1 MKKIVSAPYID
12 QTARWVNGCESI
24 SSVMLLQAVGIP
36 IDPDVF
42 IERDLPH
49 APYWEQE
56 GRLYGPDPMFVYPGD
71 PHDHTGYGCY
81 APCIVQALQSAL
93 KHEGAADRFEVLDVS
108 GETAASINLSLICFS
123 LLHGFFLI
131 EPTLCIVNI
140 IKLGYRWHL
149 AQANLHTCFATR
161 CKRTTCRRVQKI
173 HRSSFDRNQSLM
185 FLGIQSRDRTDQSLG
200 IHMVWTIENIICR
213 TILDDSSCIHNRNA
227 VTHGSNNTQ
236 IMCDHDDRHAEF
248 VLEFHHQF
256 QDLCLNGNVQ
266 CGCRLICDQ

>member
-1 MKKIVSAPYID
+1 MKKIVPAPYID

-108 GETAASINLSLICFS
+108 GETAAQLCRFIAGGVLGNAGFYPGARGAGSLAA
-123 LLHGFFLI
+123 G
-131 EPTLCIVNI
+131 
-140 IKLGYRWHL
+140 RWH
-149 AQANLHTCFATR
+149 R
-161 CKRTTCRRVQKI
+161 
-173 HRSSFDRNQSLM
+173 
-185 FLGIQSRDRTDQSLG
+185 
-200 IHMVWTIENIICR
+200 
-213 TILDDSSCIHNRNA
+213 
-227 VTHGSNNTQ
+227 
-236 IMCDHDDRHAEF
+236 
-248 VLEFHHQF
+248 
-256 QDLCLNGNVQ
+256 LCLEVPRALPAAG
-266 CGCRLICDQ
+266 GLR

>member
-1 MKKIVSAPYID
+1 MKKIIPAPYID

-108 GETAASINLSLICFS
+108 GETAEQLCRFIDEGMPVVFWATGARGAGSLAA
-123 LLHGFFLI
+123 G
-131 EPTLCIVNI
+131 
-140 IKLGYRWHL
+140 RWH
-149 AQANLHTCFATR
+149 R
-161 CKRTTCRRVQKI
+161 
-173 HRSSFDRNQSLM
+173 
-185 FLGIQSRDRTDQSLG
+185 
-200 IHMVWTIENIICR
+200 
-213 TILDDSSCIHNRNA
+213 
-227 VTHGSNNTQ
+227 
-236 IMCDHDDRHAEF
+236 
-248 VLEFHHQF
+248 
-256 QDLCLNGNVQ
+256 LCLEVPRALPAAG
-266 CGCRLICDQ
+266 GLR

>member
-81 APCIVQALQSAL
+81 TPVPEERDHWLLADGTDFAWKC
-93 KHEGAADRFEVLDVS
+93 HEHCLLLVGYDEENYWFNDPWHDHGVCAQPKELVERCHAA
-108 GETAASINLSLICFS
+108 
-123 LLHGFFLI
+123 
-131 EPTLCIVNI
+131 
-140 IKLGYRWHL
+140 
-149 AQANLHTCFATR
+149 Q
-161 CKRTTCRRVQKI
+161 
-173 HRSSFDRNQSLM
+173 
-185 FLGIQSRDRTDQSLG
+185 
-200 IHMVWTIENIICR
+200 
-213 TILDDSSCIHNRNA
+213 DSYA
-227 VTHGSNNTQ
+227 VTL
-236 IMCDHDDRHAEF
+236 R
-248 VLEFHHQF
+248 
-256 QDLCLNGNVQ
+256 
-266 CGCRLICDQ
+266 RK